1 MTENVKTFELK
12 INGINSV
19 KDLKNHISDLRD
31 ELVRLDDTSE
41 EYSSTVEELIES
53 EKKLKSVM
61 SATKESLSSS
71 NGSYNALVNEMS
83 ALKKVWREV
92 TSEAE
97 RAKIGERIGE
107 INEELK
113 RMDSTIGN
121 NQRKVGSYEDAIK
134 KALMTPQQELK
145 KLKKELAGLEQG
157 TEEYNATFKRM
168 AELTHDITEQ
178 QEMLKWSSADL
189 GDILGNLAGVAQ
201 GVAGGFS
208 AINAISGL
216 VSDGNEDVEKAMLTT
231 QRWLQLIQGLGAL
244 EELGDRIRGLWTG
257 IKNYTQAQEVSI
269 SSMKDYADT
278 TENTGGAVEG
288 TSQAISRQSTV
299 IKQTTTDI
307 LKLKEGMKLLN
318 EEELKEL
325 ETLNQQLNMMNQ
337 NIVARVHAIADVE
350 DMIEAEII
358 SREEGEKSIKIHKQ
372 ILEVDKQTY
381 NEIEK
386 RIGQIKTQTDA
397 NKVLSNSQKNVGNS
411 TSWLNAQTQKLNAT
425 FLTMQGSTNKFVAG
439 MGKAGTA
446 VMALGATIKT
456 ALISTGI
463 GILIVALG
471 TAISSLWKYV
481 DGSAKAEERTKAL
494 ADANDKLNESLEKQD
509 KNWER
514 QEKLMQAQGKSYQ
527 EIYEAEMKYLQA
539 KLKEVQATLAT
550 QQAIAKEIGE
560 RKLQKEKYAE
570 FRQELQDMVDLEK
583 ELKTAIEDLNWD
595 KYVEEEKK
603 KTNAVKEQQKAEEE
617 RKKKAT
623 EAYNARM
630 KELENERKTA
640 KKLYEELQ
648 NYYKTD
654 TQKLKEKY
662 NADLKTLDKLNAS
675 EDEKLKAKQLL
686 RTKYLNDLN
695 KLNMDN
701 VKAVYDENRKYAQR
715 AMEIYGT
722 DSEEYLTK
730 QIEEATRFRG
740 EIQATIDNINQGVNA
755 TEALNMLNIF
765 EGTDIRNM
773 EDANVELQIANK
785 NITDLQK
792 QLLELQ
798 TTKAIN
804 KLSKGLEA
812 IGSEANNALN
822 KHDLSFELQAST
834 SFNGFY
840 SGLSPEQQKAE
851 LDARY
856 NLQAE
861 YLQRELELY
870 QATIAQKNLTD
881 EERTNLQN
889 SITAIQMAQQDLT
902 TQHTIES
909 NYLII
914 DSYNNM
920 ASSIQGIASSITDI
934 LGTVSDAIMDNA
946 EAQLEAGEIT
956 EEEYNRQFEK
966 SKAIQI
972 ATATINTI
980 AGALGAFMGITKDTG
995 GWGIALAIAE
1005 ATAVMASGM
1014 AQIQKIRNTK
1024 PNSTSGGNARYAE
1037 VTPSSTGDFNPTLT
1051 QNVTGGQE
1059 TENLANALSKTPLW
1073 VSVVDINNAQQK
1085 SNVRVSESTF

>member
-41 EYSSTVEELIES
+41 EYSSTVEELVES

-257 IKNYTQAQEVSI
+257 IKNYTQAQASATSSVNDFKDEAKEVSASVNNATKQI
-269 SSMKDYADT
+269 DAQATATGRADSTTKEYVGTLRDLKDAEGEYAEVTKLQLINAKLNLKREEDNLILL
-278 TENTGGAVEG
+278 ERSGKAERG
-288 TSQAISRQSTV
+288 QIDL
-299 IKQTTTDI
+299 IKERI
-307 LKLKEGMKLLN
+307 KF
-318 EEELKEL
+318 
-325 ETLNQQLNMMNQ
+325 LNQQIESLNKNT
-337 NIVARVHAIADVE
+337 NAEKKNAD
-350 DMIEAEII
+350 AT
-358 SREEGEKSIKIHKQ
+358 G
-372 ILEVDKQTY
+372 
-381 NEIEK
+381 
-386 RIGQIKTQTDA
+386 
-397 NKVLSNSQKNVGNS
+397 
-411 TSWLNAQTQKLNAT
+411 WLTKQTQKLNAT

-471 TAISSLWKYV
+471 TAISSLWKFV
-481 DGSAKAEERTKAL
+481 DGSAKAEKRTKAL

-539 KLKEVQATLAT
+539 KLKEVQTTLAT
-550 QQAIAKEIGE
+550 QQAIAKEIGQ
-560 RKLQKEKYAE
+560 RRLQKEKYAE
-570 FRQELQDMVDLEK
+570 FRQELQDLVDLEK
-583 ELKTAIEDLNWD
+583 ELKIAIEDLNWD

-785 NITDLQK
+785 NIADLQK

-889 SITAIQMAQQDLT
+889 SINAIQMAQQDLT

-920 ASSIQGIASSITDI
+920 ANSIQGIASSITDI